1 MTKLVIIPSYH
12 ERVGCRLDGP
22 CRRVAAVEE
31 RGLRALRLE
40 PDLAPLVQGR
50 WDPLP
55 HREGVPLVGSLKT

>member
-1 MTKLVIIPSYH
+1 M
-12 ERVGCRLDGP
+12 
-22 CRRVAAVEE
+22 EE

-55 HREGVPLVGSLKT
+55 HREGVPLVGILKT